1 MTTALTAPPRAAPG
15 TLPMFWL
22 LTRLRLRRLA
32 NLTGAM
38 SRLSFGRKKA
48 AAGRTGTARKGGTG
62 WLLALVVGLLML
74 GAFVNIARESFENL
88 HRVLVVQPLDEAD
101 RRAHGETS
109 QAGEKFISRGPVSRA
124 FSPPLLLGAAGLLT
138 LLVLMAVCNDL
149 GTRELARPEW
159 DLEWLLTLPVGLT
172 ALLWARL
179 VERSMT
185 SLFAWLALLPLCTV
199 LAWKSGAP
207 WWASPGLGLVAC
219 LPLCLLAALLRSL
232 VDIGLRLHLSPPRL
246 RNLQALMSVV
256 GLLGMYL
263 ALSIGTS
270 RGSAFGIELVSGL
283 PAWALWTPPGLV
295 VRALNA
301 AQPGS
306 GLLLMGLAVAE
317 VVALSVLGVAWMRHQ
332 LRHGLLAVGS
342 RESGGRKAGQ
352 AAPAAASG
360 ATGLPFIR
368 SALQRRELR
377 LLARDRNFL
386 VQTLLLPVLIIGSQV
401 LMNGGWQAVANLL
414 SASPSVVASAAF
426 GMASYMLMM
435 SAFQTLN
442 NEGAAL
448 WLLYTFPRSIGQMLQ
463 EKAQLWAA
471 IALVYPL
478 CILLPAA
485 WQAGTGAGWPLLGH
499 ALLALAGVPLFAVI
513 AVALA
518 VFASNPLAEE
528 RAARVRPGY
537 VYLFMLLSGFYVY
550 GLWAAQWWQSLVIVL
565 LTGLLALALWQKA
578 ADQLPYLLDPV
589 ASPPAG
595 PSVADGLMAAMC
607 FFIVQVLLVALWL
620 ALRPVEPAVGLLVGF
635 VGAGAVTYGLVR
647 LAYWRTG
654 TRPLPAWLGA
664 PGERLA
670 SLRSGLGLGLLAA
683 ALGLAYVGAL
693 HLLELAPP
701 AGEAPGPGLRW
712 GLFLL
717 CVLAA
722 PVFEEFIFRGLI
734 FGGLRRSLPLW
745 PAAAASAAVFA
756 VVHPPVSIIPVFFLG
771 LCTAL
776 AYERGRSLLAPMAAH
791 AVYNAVV
798 VGWQFLAAG

>member
-1 MTTALTAPPRAAPG
+1 MTSAVAAPPRAVPG
-15 TLPMFWL
+15 ALAMFWL
-22 LTRLRLRRLA
+22 LTRLRLRRLV

-48 AAGRTGTARKGGTG
+48 AAARTGTARKGGTG
-62 WLLALVVGLLML
+62 WLLAMVMGLLML
-74 GAFVNIARESFENL
+74 GAFGSVAVGSFEKL
-88 HRVLVVQPLDEAD
+88 HQVLDVQPQDEAD
-101 RRAHGETS
+101 REANGEVS
-109 QAGEKFISRGPVSRA
+109 KEGEKFSSPGPVSQA
-124 FSPPLLLGAAGLLT
+124 FSPPLLAGTAGLLT

-179 VERSMT
+179 VERSVT
-185 SLFAWLALLPLCTV
+185 SVFAWLALLPLCTV
-199 LAWKSGAP
+199 LAWKSGVP

-270 RGSAFGIELVSGL
+270 RGGSYGVELVSAL
-283 PAWALWTPPGLV
+283 PGWALWTPPGLV

-301 AQPGS
+301 AQPGA
-306 GLLLMGLAVAE
+306 GLLLLVFAAAQ
-317 VVALSVLGVAWMRHQ
+317 VVVLSALGVAWMRHQ
-332 LRHGLLAVGS
+332 LRHGLLAVGH
-342 RESGGRKAGQ
+342 REAGGRQGGVA
-352 AAPAAASG
+352 AAPAKVSG
-360 ATGLPFIR
+360 RPFIR
-368 SALQRRELR
+368 SAIQRRELR

-401 LMNGGWQAVANLL
+401 VMNGGWQAVAALF
-414 SASPSVVASAAF
+414 SASPPVVASAAF
-426 GMASYMLMM
+426 GLASYMLML

-448 WLLYTFPRSIGQMLQ
+448 WLLYTFPRSIGQTLK

-471 IALVYPL
+471 LALVYVL
-478 CILLPAA
+478 CILVPAA
-485 WQAGTGAGWPLLGH
+485 WQAKDGAGWQLLGP
-499 ALLALAGVPLFAVI
+499 ALLALVGVPLFAVI
-513 AVALA
+513 AVSLA
-518 VFASNPLAEE
+518 VFASDPLAEE

-537 VYLFMLLSGFYVY
+537 IYLFMLLGSFYAY
-550 GLWAAQWWQSLVIVL
+550 GLWAAQWWQSLIIVL

-578 ADQLPYLLDPV
+578 TDQLPFLLDPT
-589 ASPPAG
+589 ASPPAR
-595 PSVADGLMAAMC
+595 PSVADGVMAAMC
-607 FFIVQVLLVALWL
+607 FFICQLVLAALWQVVM
-620 ALRPVEPAVGLLVGF
+620 PGHAVAGLLAVF
-635 VGAGAVTYGLVR
+635 LAAGAFTYGLVR

-654 TRPLPAWLGA
+654 TRSLPEWLGA
-664 PGERLA
+664 PGSRVA
-670 SLRSGLGLGLLAA
+670 SLRSGAGLGVLAA
-683 ALGLAYVGAL
+683 AAGLAYVGIL
-693 HLLELAPP
+693 QVLELAPAAP
-701 AGEAPGPGLRW
+701 AALAPGLRL
-712 GLFLL
+712 GLLLL

-756 VVHPPVSIIPVFFLG
+756 IVHPPISVIPVFFLG

-776 AYERGRSLLAPMAAH
+776 AFERGRSLLAPMVVH
-791 AVYNAVV
+791 AIYNAAV
-798 VGWQFLAAG
+798 VGWQFLAAP